1 MVTRSLVQSAMHT
14 SATALAHLPPE
25 EWPGWIAYFFEA
37 LEEAAPVGEYDPD
50 TMMRIIIEVLQERLE
65 QGHW

>member
-25 EWPGWIAYFFEA
+25 EWPGWIVYLCEP
-37 LEEAAPVGEYDPD
+37 LEDASKAETYDKD
-50 TMMRIIIEVLQERLE
+50 AVIRAIADALQERLE
-65 QGHW
+65 RGSW